1 MPQTQLKPASSRP
14 GIEPEI
20 YLYTQLREQLRAEI
34 PDLDE
39 ECLADTLEGLST
51 LPDLLS
57 GVLRS
62 HLDDVALGDALRS
75 RISDMRERLSRIE
88 VRAEKKKAV
97 VATAMERA
105 EMQRLTA
112 PEFTASLRSTPPA
125 VVVLEE
131 ERIPVEYWKPQPPK
145 LDKAALAVVLKSGEP
160 VPGATLSASGTTL
173 AVRTK

>member
-1 MPQTQLKPASSRP
+1 MSQTQLKPAPSRP
-14 GIEPEI
+14 GIEQEI

-39 ECLADTLEGLST
+39 DCLADTLEGLST

-75 RISDMRERLSRIE
+75 RIGDMRKRLSRIE

-97 VATAMERA
+97 VATAMVRA

-131 ERIPVEYWKPQPPK
+131 ERIPGEYWKPQPPK
-145 LDKAALAVVLKSGEP
+145 LDKAALAVVLKSGQP
-160 VPGATLSASGTTL
+160 VPGATLGTGGTTL
-173 AVRTK
+173 SVRTK